1 MQPERDV
8 YTAIADETRRKLLQL
23 LAEADEGELALH
35 ELMPYFEMGRTAV
48 SKHLAILKEAGLV
61 TSQRVGRETRYQLS
75 ATPLKEV
82 GDWVAFFEEFWTE
95 RLHRL
100 DLLLQIQTNKMEG
113 LTMKAD
119 VILDFNY
126 ESSIEQVWQAL
137 TQSNLLAEWIMA
149 NDFKAEVGYN
159 FKFSAEPNEY
169 WDGIIKG
176 EVLEVDEP
184 HKLVY
189 SWHSAGEETK
199 VAWTLTEKTSTST
212 ELHFEMSG
220 FSEETKAIPGAIA
233 GATYSWT
240 EFANKL
246 KEVLAK

>member
-1 MQPERDV
+1 MQSERDV

-23 LAEADEGELALH
+23 LAEAEDRELALH
-35 ELMPYFEMGRTAV
+35 ELIPYFEMGRTAV

-82 GDWVAFFEEFWTE
+82 RNWVSFFEEFWTE
-95 RLHRL
+95 KLQRL
-100 DLLLQIQTNKMEG
+100 DVLLKAQTKKLEAT
-113 LTMKAD
+113 TMKAD
-119 VILDFNY
+119 VTLDFQY
-126 ESSIEQVWQAL
+126 ESPIDQVWQAL
-137 TQSNLLAEWIMA
+137 TQSDLLAEWIMD
-149 NDFKAEVGYN
+149 NDFKAEVGHQ
-159 FKFSAEPNEY
+159 FQFTAEPNEY

-189 SWHSAGEETK
+189 SWHSAGEHTT
-199 VAWTLTEKTSTST
+199 VAWSLTATSRTSTD
-212 ELHFEMSG
+212 LHFEMSG
-220 FSEETKAIPGAIA
+220 FSEATKAIPGAIE
-233 GATYSWT
+233 GAIYSWT

-246 KEVLAK
+246 KQVLAK